1 MGAKHVINPDQLTL
15 FERAGDL
22 ADPGKFYPND
32 AYHTQLE
39 YGYSHDEAQEHTWQQ
54 KMDENHM
61 KGLHG
66 DDTLYNDI
74 AKRGIQE
81 PVEVNTIRGPEYE
94 RVRDRLNLENGYVP
108 SRGMLYNG
116 HHRVYAQSDID
127 PKAWVPVK
135 WSDE

>member
-15 FERAGDL
+15 FERAEDL

-32 AYHTQLE
+32 AYATQLE
-39 YGYSHDEAQEHTWQQ
+39 YGYWPEEAQEHTWNQ

-61 KGLHG
+61 EGLHG
-66 DDTLYNDI
+66 EDTLYNDI
-74 AKRGIQE
+74 AKRGVKE
-81 PVEVNTIRGPEYE
+81 PVEVNTLRGKGYS
-94 RVRDRLNLENGYVP
+94 RVQDSLYRENGYVP

-116 HHRVYAQSDID
+116 HHRVYAQADIN

-135 WSDE
+135 WSDK